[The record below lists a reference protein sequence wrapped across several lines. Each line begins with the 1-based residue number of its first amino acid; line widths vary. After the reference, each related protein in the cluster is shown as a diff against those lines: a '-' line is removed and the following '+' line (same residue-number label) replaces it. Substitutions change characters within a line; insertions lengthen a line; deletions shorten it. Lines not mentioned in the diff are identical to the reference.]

1 MSKRG
6 KTVEDTKL
14 LSQQLTIVMS
24 NIKWRE

>member
-1 MSKRG
+1 MRKIE
-6 KTVEDTKL
+6 KTEEDAKL

>member
-1 MSKRG
+1 MRKG
-6 KTVEDTKL
+6 EKTEEDGRL

>member
-1 MSKRG
+1 MRKRG